1 MPQMLQP
8 NVMSLFV
15 EGPLLCRPFAAIPAR
30 DVRLENIRMAK
41 TEPRARSADDLR
53 RSSQM
58 AAAQGGDRAAYQ
70 ALLRD
75 CVPLIK
81 GFASRQGV
89 PPDHVDDVVQEVLLT
104 IHRARQTYDPARSFT
119 AWLRTIA
126 ERRAIDHLRRFGRQW
141 VREIHSP
148 LAYES
153 YADETADSAYKG
165 EDAAGSRRVKKALDT
180 LSERQREAVE
190 ILVLEERSLA
200 EASLATRRSKG
211 ALKVNLHRALKALRA
226 KFAGMDRG
234 RHDV

>member
-1 MPQMLQP
+1 MD
-8 NVMSLFV
+8 LFV
-15 EGPLLCRPFAAIPAR
+15 EGPLLRRPFAAIPAR
-30 DVRLENIRMAK
+30 DIRLENTGMAK
-41 TEPRARSADDLR
+41 TGPRAQSAEDLR

-58 AAAQGGDRAAYQ
+58 AAAQGGDRAAYE

-81 GFASRQGV
+81 VFATRQDV
-89 PPDHVDDVVQEVLLT
+89 PSDHIDDVVQDVLVT
-104 IHRARQTYDPARSFT
+104 IHRARQTYDPARPFT

-126 ERRAIDHLRRFGRQW
+126 ERRAIDLLRRLGRQW
-141 VREIHSP
+141 AREIHSP

-153 YADETADSAYKG
+153 YADETTDSAHKG
-165 EDAAGSRRVKKALDT
+165 EDAAGSRRVKKALAA

-190 ILVLEERSLA
+190 ILVLDERSPA
-200 EASLATRRSKG
+200 EASLATRRSRG

-226 KFAGMDRG
+226 KFAGTDWG